1 MAVEGTWTLT
11 IQTPMGPRD
20 VQLDLKADGGTFSGT
35 QGGRS
40 GDNAIFDAAV
50 DGDSLAWKVDFA
62 GAAGEV
68 VLEFKGQID
77 GDAISGDV
85 AFGAMGSGAFS
96 AVRA

>member
-1 MAVEGTWTLT
+1 MAVDGTWTLT

-20 VQLDLKADGGTFSGT
+20 VQLDLKADGGTLSGT
-35 QGGRS
+35 QGGPS
-40 GDNAIFDAAV
+40 GDNEIFEATV

-62 GAAGEV
+62 GAAGEM
-68 VLEFKGQID
+68 VLDFKGQID

-85 AFGAMGSGAFS
+85 TFGAMGSGAFS